1 MVAMDVQCL
10 RQLWIGQTDETSL
23 RIEVKVLV
31 DVDME
36 VNPEPVQYG
45 DMGSDVEE
53 VKCTNV

>member
-1 MVAMDVQCL
+1 MQCL

-36 VNPEPVQYG
+36 ANPEPVQYG